1 MMLPGALPEL
11 RSGTMRVELDKKALF
26 ALASDTR
33 IEILKALQPMRRT
46 VTQLA
51 DALEVDKAAV
61 HRHLQKLVEGD
72 LVKRYEDHGFV
83 YYGLS
88 WKARDLLAPNA
99 NTKVIVHIAAFFW
112 AVLGVVAAAAL
123 ALGSRVL
130 TEHYQYLG
138 RNGYDPGTLTGG
150 PTGPETTGDF
160 LVQVTSSTSPLWPVL
175 AVVLAIVAGAL
186 VFLAWRAYRGPKQRA
201 GAGEPPE
208 APAAG
213 RA

>member
-33 IEILKALQPMRRT
+33 IEILRALQPMRRT

-51 DALEVDKAAV
+51 EALDVDKAAV
-61 HRHLQKLVEGD
+61 HRHLQKLVEGE
-72 LVKRYEDHGFV
+72 LVRRYEDHGFV

-99 NTKVIVHIAAFFW
+99 NTRVVVHIAAFFW

-130 TEHYQYLG
+130 TA
-138 RNGYDPGTLTGG
+138 YDFATGG
-150 PTGPETTGDF
+150 SGNQPGVAAGGPESGRDAGF
-160 LVQVTSSTSPLWPVL
+160 LVGITSSTSLLWPIL
-175 AVVLAIVAGAL
+175 AVVLAALAGVL
-186 VFLAWRAYRGPKQRA
+186 VFLAWRAHRGPRQRA
-201 GAGEPPE
+201 GAGEAPE
-208 APAAG
+208 ASAPG

>member
-33 IEILKALQPMRRT
+33 IEILRALQPMRRT

-51 DALEVDKAAV
+51 GALDVDKAAV
-61 HRHLQKLVEGD
+61 HRHLQKLVEGE
-72 LVKRYEDHGFV
+72 LVRRYEDHGFV

-99 NTKVIVHIAAFFW
+99 NTKIIVHIAAFFW
-112 AVLGVVAAAAL
+112 TVLGVVAAAAL
-123 ALGSRVL
+123 ALGSHAL
-130 TEHYQYLG
+130 DAYYYATG
-138 RNGYDPGTLTGG
+138 GNGYQPGALTGG
-150 PTGPETTGDF
+150 PESGTDRGF
-160 LVQVTSSTSPLWPVL
+160 LVEVTSSTSPLWPIL
-175 AVVLAIVAGAL
+175 AVVLAAVAGVL